1 MPVPFLDLKAQYRSI
16 KKEVDPAIQDILNSC
31 AFALGPAVE
40 RFEKAFADYCG
51 SKHCIAVGNG
61 TSAIELI
68 LMAHG
73 IGPGDEV
80 ITVTNS
86 FFASAEAI
94 SLIGATPVLVD
105 CREDDALIDT
115 TKIEA
120 AITTKTKAILPVHL
134 YGQCADMD
142 EVKKIAAKHKLLVI
156 EDACQAHGSGYKGKR
171 AGSLGDA
178 AAFSFYPGKNLGA
191 YGEGGG
197 ITTDDDAIAKKIR
210 MLRDHGMAEKYKHAV
225 VGRNER
231 LDGIQGAVLGV
242 KQAHIESWNT
252 ARRTHA
258 ALYRELLKDNPTIK
272 LFATHEDRVHNYH
285 LFVVRVQHRDTVQA
299 KLKDR
304 GIQSGIHYPIPIHM
318 QEAYAGKWKKGD
330 FPVAENMAP
339 ELLSLPMFAELTE
352 AQIKEVCAE
361 LLNAL
366 T

>member
-16 KKEVDPAIQDILNSC
+16 KHEIDPAMQDVIDSC

-40 RFEKAFADYCG
+40 RFEKAFAEYCG

-73 IGPGDEV
+73 IGQGDEV
-80 ITVTNS
+80 ITVANS

-94 SLIGATPVLVD
+94 SLVGATPVLVD
-105 CREDDALIDT
+105 CSEDDALIDT

-120 AITTKTKAILPVHL
+120 AITQKTKAILPVHL

-142 EVKKIAAKHKLLVI
+142 VITILAKKHKLLVI

-171 AGSLGDA
+171 AGNIGDA

-197 ITTDDDAIAKKIR
+197 ITTNDDAITKKIR

-231 LDGIQGAVLGV
+231 LDGIQGAVLDV
-242 KQAHIESWNT
+242 KLKHLEAWNT

-258 ALYRELLKDNPTIK
+258 ALYQALLKNNPNVT
-272 LFATHEDRVHNYH
+272 LFQTHPDRIHNYH
-285 LFVVRVQHRDTVQA
+285 LFVVRVKNRDAVQT
-299 KLKDR
+299 KLKDK
-304 GIQSGIHYPIPIHM
+304 GIQTGIHYPIPIHL
-318 QEAYAGKWKKGD
+318 QEAYAGIWNTGD
-330 FPVAENMAP
+330 FPVAEKLAP

-352 AQIKEVCAE
+352 EQVREVCE
-361 LLNAL
+361 NLKHLS
-366 T
+366 

>member
-16 KKEVDPAIQDILNSC
+16 KSEVDPAIQDVIESC

-40 RFEKAFADYCG
+40 RFEKAFAEYCG

-73 IGPGDEV
+73 IGRGDEV

-105 CREDDALIDT
+105 CNEEDALIDT

-120 AITTKTKAILPVHL
+120 TITTKTKAILPVHL

-142 EVKKIAAKHKLLVI
+142 EVKKIATKHKLLVI

-171 AGSLGDA
+171 AGALGDA

-242 KQAHIESWNT
+242 KLAHLETWNT
-252 ARRTHA
+252 ARRQHA
-258 ALYRELLKDNPTIK
+258 ALYRELLSKNPNIT
-272 LFATHEDRVHNYH
+272 LFKTHDDRVHNFH
-285 LFVVRVQHRDTVQA
+285 LFVVRIKNRDAVQM
-299 KLKDR
+299 KFKDK

-318 QEAYAGKWKKGD
+318 QEAYAGIWKKGD
-330 FPVAENMAP
+330 FPVAETMAS
-339 ELLSLPMFAELTE
+339 ELLSLPMYAELTE
-352 AQIKEVCAE
+352 AHIREVAVAIQE
-361 LLNAL
+361 AV
-366 T
+366 

>member
-16 KKEVDPAIQDILNSC
+16 KKEVDPAIQDVIESC

-73 IGPGDEV
+73 IGPGSEV
-80 ITVTNS
+80 ITVANS

-115 TKIEA
+115 SRIEA
-120 AITTKTKAILPVHL
+120 AITKQTKAILPVHL

-142 EVKKIAAKHKLLVI
+142 AIKAIASKHKLLVI

-171 AGSLGDA
+171 AGALGDA

-231 LDGIQGAVLGV
+231 LDGIQGAVLDV
-242 KQAHIESWNT
+242 KLRHLESWNT
-252 ARRTHA
+252 ARRTNA
-258 ALYRELLKDNPTIK
+258 ALYRKLLSGNPKIT
-272 LFATHEDRVHNYH
+272 LFKTHDDRVHNYH
-285 LFVVRVQHRDTVQA
+285 LFVVRIKNRDAVQQ
-299 KLKDR
+299 KLKDK
-304 GIQSGIHYPIPIHM
+304 GIQTGIHYPIPIHM
-318 QEAYAGKWKKGD
+318 QEAYAGMWKQGD
-330 FPVAENMAP
+330 FPVAESMAP

-352 AQIKEVCAE
+352 AQVREVAAAVTE
-361 LLNAL
+361 AV
-366 T
+366 